1 MSCFHCSSLAAV
13 ANPGFRSGGE
23 AECVLSY
30 LERGWAVVV
39 RSRLQGRRVPG
50 SRPDSIEEAPCSHG
64 RRLEVTTYITR
75 GPWLVCPVKASVL
88 SHGMVCVSMGAVHQ
102 KRVVRGSRTSL
113 GGKAIHT
120 ARQVGV
126 PPGADWGT
134 RWGSTAM
141 ASPP

>member
-1 MSCFHCSSLAAV
+1 MRNNVKFPINILV
-13 ANPGFRSGGE
+13 RLELFGKRLGSGG
-23 AECVLSY
+23 
-30 LERGWAVVV
+30 
-39 RSRLQGRRVPG
+39 
-50 SRPDSIEEAPCSHG
+50 SHG